1 MDSNARFIAYYDDD
15 PKLVLANR
23 PELDRGA
30 SRQLA
35 GRLFP
40 DVKLNDTGD
49 GHLHFLNPPKNQMFV
64 GCYGGL
70 RIVAHY
76 ELTIDRPSKVDR
88 RWFDPTLGRT
98 AYVHATHSVVD
109 WFAFGLWRDGRLIRS
124 LSVSPDG
131 GVQEQIGD
139 PLTSKRPIGTGSFPL
154 TMTTIESPS
163 PQARRCGLHPRR
175 DQGGDGSHHQPH
187 GRALHQDDR
196 PQEACERCDSQVG
209 AAGGERR

>member
-1 MDSNARFIAYYDDD
+1 MGAKAWFIAYYDDD
-15 PKLVLANR
+15 PKLVLANS

-40 DVKLNDTGD
+40 DVTLNDTGD

-76 ELTIDRPSKVDR
+76 ELAIDRPSKVDR

-139 PLTSKRPIGTGSFPL
+139 PLTFETPYWDGQFPVDD
-154 TMTTIESPS
+154 E
-163 PQARRCGLHPRR
+163 
-175 DQGGDGSHHQPH
+175 
-187 GRALHQDDR
+187 DDR
-196 PQEACERCDSQVG
+196 EPYFLPFHPLDLSEASMLQHLGFQFEGYPKDWVCDPAKVLI
-209 AAGGERR
+209 AKFAIEKARWKFW